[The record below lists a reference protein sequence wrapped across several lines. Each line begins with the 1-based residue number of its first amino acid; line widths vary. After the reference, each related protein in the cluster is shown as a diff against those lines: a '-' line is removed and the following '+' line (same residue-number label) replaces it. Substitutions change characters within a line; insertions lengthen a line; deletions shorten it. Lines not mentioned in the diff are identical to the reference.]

1 MVISQKKTG
10 TEIIS
15 LNDVVHAGAQAV
27 PVARQG
33 MAMAG
38 QPGAADLE
46 RLEKYIVLADKGI
59 SLLGRAEAIIGPIM
73 AKRSMTIDPGA
84 GQTPIRYGPDPGAG
98 QKPIRYGPDDG
109 SRVNKDPPQE
119 RPPEPH
125 SEPVAAS
132 EPAAGI
138 NPLDIAGALRMIDNQ
153 APGITAVQIADLIE
167 KNPDAVGR
175 LMKTALAGKKG

>member
-15 LNDVVHAGAQAV
+15 LNDVVHAGAQAA

-73 AKRSMTIDPGA
+73 AKRSMTNDPSA
-84 GQTPIRYGPDPGAG
+84 GQTPV
-98 QKPIRYGPDDG
+98 RYGPDDG

-119 RPPEPH
+119 RQPEPH
-125 SEPVAAS
+125 GEPVAAS

>member
-15 LNDVVHAGAQAV
+15 LGDVVHAGAQVA

-59 SLLGRAEAIIGPIM
+59 SLLGRAEAIIGPIL

-84 GQTPIRYGPDPGAG
+84 GQTPIRYGS
-98 QKPIRYGPDDG
+98 DDG
-109 SRVNKDPPQE
+109 SRVNKDPTQE
-119 RPPEPH
+119 RTPEPDC
-125 SEPVAAS
+125 EPVAATDS
-132 EPAAGI
+132 TAGI
-138 NPLDIAGALRMIDNQ
+138 NPLDIAGALRMIDSQ

-175 LMKTALAGKKG
+175 LLKTALSSGGKI

>member
-10 TEIIS
+10 TEVIS
-15 LNDVVHAGAQAV
+15 FNDVVHAGAQAV

-33 MAMAG
+33 MQMAG

-59 SLLGRAEAIIGPIM
+59 SLLGRAEAIIGPII
-73 AKRSMTIDPGA
+73 AKRAAPA
-84 GQTPIRYGPDPGAG
+84 EPAPVRYGA
-98 QKPIRYGPDDG
+98 DDG
-109 SRVNKDPPQE
+109 SRVNKEAPQE
-119 RPPEPH
+119 RAQEPH
-125 SEPVAAS
+125 NEPVAAS
-132 EPAAGI
+132 QPAAGI
-138 NPLDIAGALRMIDNQ
+138 NPLDIAGALRMIDGQ

-175 LMKTALAGKKG
+175 LMSAALSKKGGA

>member
-73 AKRSMTIDPGA
+73 AKRSMTNDTGA
-84 GQTPIRYGPDPGAG
+84 GQTPV
-98 QKPIRYGPDDG
+98 RYGPDDG

-125 SEPVAAS
+125 GEPVAAS

-175 LMKTALAGKKG
+175 LMKTALSSGRKT

>member
-59 SLLGRAEAIIGPIM
+59 SLLGRAEAIIGPIL

-84 GQTPIRYGPDPGAG
+84 GQPPV
-98 QKPIRYGPDDG
+98 RYGPDDG

-119 RPPEPH
+119 RQPEPH
-125 SEPVAAS
+125 SEPEAAS

>member
-15 LNDVVHAGAQAV
+15 LTDVVHAGAQAA
-27 PVARQG
+27 PVVRQG
-33 MAMAG
+33 MTMAG
-38 QPGAADLE
+38 QPGNADLE

-73 AKRSMTIDPGA
+73 AKRSMTSDPGA
-84 GQTPIRYGPDPGAG
+84 GQAPV
-98 QKPIRYGPDDG
+98 RYGPDDG

-119 RPPEPH
+119 RSPE
-125 SEPVAAS
+125 SRDEPVAAP

-175 LMKTALAGKKG
+175 LMQMALAGKRG

>member
-59 SLLGRAEAIIGPIM
+59 SLLGRAEAIIGPIL
-73 AKRSMTIDPGA
+73 AKRSMTNDPVA
-84 GQTPIRYGPDPGAG
+84 GQT
-98 QKPIRYGPDDG
+98 PIRYGPDDG

-119 RPPEPH
+119 RPPDHHDEP
-125 SEPVAAS
+125 EAAS

-175 LMKTALAGKKG
+175 LMQMALAGKRG

>member
-15 LNDVVHAGAQAV
+15 LNDVVHAGAQAA
-27 PVARQG
+27 PIARQG

-73 AKRSMTIDPGA
+73 AKRAMVPDTGA
-84 GQTPIRYGPDPGAG
+84 GQPPV
-98 QKPIRYGPDDG
+98 RYGPDDG

-119 RPPEPH
+119 RPPEAH
-125 SEPVAAS
+125 NEPVAAS

-175 LMKTALAGKKG
+175 LMKTALAGKRG

>member
-59 SLLGRAEAIIGPIM
+59 SLLGRAEAIIGPIL

-84 GQTPIRYGPDPGAG
+84 GQPPV
-98 QKPIRYGPDDG
+98 RYGPDDG

-119 RPPEPH
+119 RPSEPH
-125 SEPVAAS
+125 GEPVAAS

-175 LMKTALAGKKG
+175 LMQMALAGKRG